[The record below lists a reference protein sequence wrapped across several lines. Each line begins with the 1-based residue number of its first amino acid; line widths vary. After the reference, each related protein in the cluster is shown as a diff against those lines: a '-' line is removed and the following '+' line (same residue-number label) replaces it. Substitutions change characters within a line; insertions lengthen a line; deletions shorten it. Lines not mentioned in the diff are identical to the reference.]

1 MRKNINALIKQ
12 PGFTKPEKDGL
23 RKGKV
28 GNGCP
33 KRSSILNPFTT
44 IFNLYG
50 QEE

>member
-28 GNGCP
+28 G
-33 KRSSILNPFTT
+33 KRLP
-44 IFNLYG
+44 
-50 QEE
+50 